1 MMDGQSLMLPLL
13 IVMVGAMLFFSTRK
27 QRRAAQ
33 EAQKLQT
40 SLQPGDRVMTTS
52 GLYGTIASVD
62 DEATIDIEIAP
73 GVVTTWLRAAVR
85 EKVNPVI
92 EEAEE
97 DTDEAEA
104 VAGEP
109 AGTAEIAAPLEHDKS
124 SR

>member
-1 MMDGQSLMLPLL
+1 MDAQSLMLPLL
-13 IVMVGAMLFFSTRK
+13 IVMVGAMLFFGTRK

-62 DEATIDIEIAP
+62 DDATIDIEIAP

-85 EKVNPVI
+85 EKINPVV
-92 EEAEE
+92 EEE

-109 AGTAEIAAPLEHDKS
+109 ASTAEIAAPLEHDKS